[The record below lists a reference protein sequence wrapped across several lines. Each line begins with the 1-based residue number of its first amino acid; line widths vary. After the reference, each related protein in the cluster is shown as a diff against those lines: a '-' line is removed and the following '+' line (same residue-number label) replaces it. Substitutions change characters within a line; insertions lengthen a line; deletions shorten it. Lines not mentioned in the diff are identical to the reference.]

1 MKKRNQTESGQIIV
15 IFAIA
20 LIALLAL
27 TALAIDGGMVYAD
40 RRHDQN
46 VADAAAFA
54 GGSAAAKV
62 LEEGLAGMPATS
74 YHGSFECPATNA
86 CGSIADPEQRHIC
99 LAMQAARAAAQ
110 ARARENINLATQ
122 TELETGLANDNGVEV
137 SCVDND
143 TSRSVMPDKYIQ
155 IEVRLT
161 SQTKTS
167 FAHIVTGENTIT
179 NKVAAIVRVRPRQP
193 FMGGNAL
200 VALKDSCSSKKD
212 GLWFHNNQPVEV
224 NYGGIFSNGCL
235 EANNNN
241 VRVNAPDGE
250 ILYVIDGPESGIF
263 TPTPKQTNTVMGKIP
278 MPDINCDTLTPRSF
292 NKGAGTYE
300 PGTYTGTFAPNKDA
314 TLMPG
319 LYCFKNGISV
329 TSKDLSGEGVTLYVP
344 NGPVKITG
352 AVNNLRAPTE
362 QEASSG
368 LTAGIAGLL
377 IYLPETNSSSVE
389 ITGNTDSK
397 FTGTV
402 YAPQSP
408 IYFKGTSDI
417 GKTWYTQFVGWTIE
431 VAGNSSITIN
441 YDQSQSYTSP
451 AYLELFR

>member
-193 FMGGNAL
+193 FMGGNAI
-200 VALKDSCSSKKD
+200 VALKDTCSGKKD
-212 GLWFHNNQPVEV
+212 GVYFNTNKPVIV
-224 NYGGIFSNGCL
+224 NYGGIFSNACIEGKNKT
-235 EANNNN
+235 E
-241 VRVNAPDGE
+241 VNAPDGK
-250 ILYVIDGPESGIF
+250 ILFGISWNGVGDFNPEPEHTSGR
-263 TPTPKQTNTVMGKIP
+263 MGKVP
-278 MPDINCDTLTPRSF
+278 MPEIDCDALPVGKKDSKT
-292 NKGAGTYE
+292 GMHQ
-300 PGTYTGTFAPNKDA
+300 PGTYTSLPKDA
-314 TLMPG
+314 VLAPG
-319 LYCFKNGISV
+319 LYCVKGGLKIPNGGIR
-329 TSKDLSGEGVTLYVP
+329 GEGVTIYIP
-344 NGPVKITG
+344 NGGIDINGGT
-352 AVNNLRAPTE
+352 NYLRAPTE
-362 QEASSG
+362 QEASAG
-368 LTAGIAGLL
+368 LQAGIAGLL
-377 IYLPETNSSSVE
+377 IYLPESNDSGIK
-389 ITGNTDSK
+389 ITGNPGSD
-397 FTGTV
+397 FVGTI
-402 YAPQSP
+402 YAPSSAIRFSGNSNTDGYHTQF
-408 IYFKGTSDI
+408 IGYIFEWDGTS
-417 GKTWYTQFVGWTIE
+417 
-431 VAGNSSITIN
+431 SMTIN
-441 YDQSQSYTSP
+441 YDQSMAYSSP